1 MAIRNFRDLTVWNKA
16 MDLAAEVYGPVDDLP
31 KREAFGL
38 VSQLTRAAASVPA
51 NIAEGHARATKKDY
65 AHFLS
70 IAQGSLAETQT
81 FLLLAVR
88 VGYLT
93 EERVADAF
101 ALADEVARMLGAL
114 RTRLRAS

>member
-16 MDLAAEVYGPVDDLP
+16 MDLAAEVYGLVEGFPS
-31 KREAFGL
+31 REAYGL
-38 VSQLTRAAASVPA
+38 VSQITRSAASVPA

-88 VGYLT
+88 VGYVT
-93 EERVADAF
+93 EERVEAAL
-101 ALADEVARMLGAL
+101 ALADEVARMLGTL
-114 RTRLRAS
+114 RTRLRTG

>member
-16 MDLAAEVYGPVDDLP
+16 MDLAAEVYVLVGDLP
-31 KREAFGL
+31 RQEAYGL

-81 FLLLAVR
+81 FLWLAVR

-93 EERVADAF
+93 EDRVAVAL
-101 ALADEVARMLGAL
+101 ALADEVARMLGTL
-114 RTRLRAS
+114 RTRLRTA